1 MSKRTRWISAV
12 LISLVLIAG
21 LFIGIKKSLAPNW
34 NLNKFQH
41 QNLKWSSCYDSF
53 QCTTLKVPVSY
64 EEITQKFF
72 TLQVIRHR
80 ASDQR
85 NRIGSMIVNPGGP
98 GGSGF
103 DYAYNADSIV
113 SASLLAKYDIVGF
126 DPRGVNGSEP
136 IRCLS
141 DNEED
146 TFLSQDGKATNPTQV
161 TELIK
166 ISKNFANKCALAAGS
181 KLGHYSTLE
190 TAKDMEL
197 LRLALG
203 EKKLDYLGKS
213 YGTYLGTLYAALYP
227 QSVGRMVLDGAIDP
241 NISLAEQNRKQAIGF
256 DLALKDFVAS
266 QNEFSINGIQK
277 LIDRSDLKPL
287 ITTQNRKLT
296 QALLITA
303 LAASLYDNKDGWP
316 TLAKALSQA
325 IGGANPQELL
335 NIADDYNRRDG
346 FGKFIDNQNDISI
359 MITCVDW
366 SVNESLST
374 MSKDAI
380 TYAKSAPVF
389 GPFLAFA
396 GLPCK
401 YWKAPPQI
409 PKMNLTKIKTPPI
422 LIIGVTKDPATPYEW
437 SQGLKKA
444 MPNSVLLTYDGEGH
458 TGHGRG
464 SSCIDEKVDSY
475 FLTGK
480 LPAPALICTASG
492 N

>member
-1 MSKRTRWISAV
+1 
-12 LISLVLIAG
+12 
-21 LFIGIKKSLAPNW
+21 
-34 NLNKFQH
+34 
-41 QNLKWSSCYDSF
+41 
-53 QCTTLKVPVSY
+53 
-64 EEITQKFF
+64 
-72 TLQVIRHR
+72 
-80 ASDQR
+80 
-85 NRIGSMIVNPGGP
+85 
-98 GGSGF
+98 
-103 DYAYNADSIV
+103 
-113 SASLLAKYDIVGF
+113 
-126 DPRGVNGSEP
+126 
-136 IRCLS
+136 
-141 DNEED
+141 
-146 TFLSQDGKATNPTQV
+146 
-161 TELIK
+161 
-166 ISKNFANKCALAAGS
+166 
-181 KLGHYSTLE
+181 
-190 TAKDMEL
+190 MEL

-266 QNEFSINGIQK
+266 QNEFSINDIQK

-303 LAASLYDNKDGWP
+303 LAASLYDNTDGWP

-325 IGGANPQELL
+325 IKGANPQELL
-335 NIADDYNRRDG
+335 NIADAYNRRDG